1 MTHAM
6 RKSSRHNVLDYVAY
20 LLMVLCFPLNPLVL
34 LHFIEPYENSVLFWL
49 GAGFW
54 LIGMVMVIYPIVYF
68 KRKGGVHKGSAYVHT
83 TKIVTGGLYGIVRH
97 VQYTG
102 GILSIFIA
110 TPLLY
115 PHWIFLVLGVPGI
128 WLTYLGTKREDAFLI
143 GKFGEDYRN
152 YMEQVPGINI
162 LAGVIRAIGRKLEQ

>member
-1 MTHAM
+1 MIPAM
-6 RKSSRHNVLDYVAY
+6 NKSSRHHVLDYVAY

-34 LHFIEPYENSVLFWL
+34 LHVVTPYEIRQLFWP
-49 GAGFW
+49 GAVIW
-54 LIGMVMVIYPIVYF
+54 LIGMVMVIYPFIYF

-83 TKIVTGGLYGIVRH
+83 TKMVTGGLYGIVRH

-115 PHWIFLVLGVPGI
+115 PHWIFVLLGIPGI
-128 WLTYLGTKREDAFLI
+128 WLTYLGTRREDAFLV

-152 YMEQVPGINI
+152 YMKQVPGINI
-162 LAGVIRAIGRKLEQ
+162 LAGVLRKLKRQN

>member
-1 MTHAM
+1 MIPAM
-6 RKSSRHNVLDYVAY
+6 KKSSRHHVLDYVAY
-20 LLMVLCFPLNPLVL
+20 LLMALCFPLNPLVL
-34 LHFIEPYENSVLFWL
+34 LHVVEPHEIRQLFWP
-49 GAGFW
+49 GAVIW
-54 LIGMVMVIYPIVYF
+54 LIGMVMVIYPFIYF

-115 PHWIFLVLGVPGI
+115 PHWIFVLLGIPGI
-128 WLTYLGTKREDAFLI
+128 WLTYLGTRREDAFLV

-152 YMEQVPGINI
+152 YMKQVPGINI
-162 LAGVIRAIGRKLEQ
+162 LAGVLRKLKRQN

>member
-1 MTHAM
+1 
-6 RKSSRHNVLDYVAY
+6 
-20 LLMVLCFPLNPLVL
+20 
-34 LHFIEPYENSVLFWL
+34 
-49 GAGFW
+49 
-54 LIGMVMVIYPIVYF
+54 MVIYPFIYF

-115 PHWIFLVLGVPGI
+115 PHWIFVLLGIPGI
-128 WLTYLGTKREDAFLI
+128 WLTYLGTRREDAFLV

-152 YMEQVPGINI
+152 YMKQVPGINI
-162 LAGVIRAIGRKLEQ
+162 LAGVLRKLKRQN

>member
-1 MTHAM
+1 MN
-6 RKSSRHNVLDYVAY
+6 KSSRHHVLDYVAY

-34 LHFIEPYENSVLFWL
+34 LHVVEPYEIRQLFWP
-49 GAGFW
+49 GAVIW
-54 LIGMVMVIYPIVYF
+54 LIGMVMVIYPFIYF
-68 KRKGGVHKGSAYVHT
+68 KRQGGVHKGSAYVHT

-115 PHWIFLVLGVPGI
+115 PHWIFVLLGIPGI
-128 WLTYLGTKREDAFLI
+128 WLTYLGTRREDAFLV

-152 YMEQVPGINI
+152 YMKQVPGINI
-162 LAGVIRAIGRKLEQ
+162 LAGVLRKLKRQN